1 MKGERI
7 HIIGLTGGIGSG
19 KSFIARGLRERG
31 YAVYDTDREAKRLIA
46 EDEELKRQLIELFG
60 PDTYAPDGTYQTRYV
75 ARRVFEDKT
84 LLERLNAIVH
94 PAVRRD
100 FEAWKDSLPSSF
112 HRGFPEKSADF
123 WGPLHL
129 SPFTFLES
137 AILYESGFDTL
148 CDKVV
153 AVVAD
158 EDIRLR
164 RVIGRDKTDI
174 DKVRARM
181 RAQLSE
187 QELRRRADLVV
198 MNDGNKNIEEL
209 CQFITQHL

>member
-1 MKGERI
+1 MKGERT

-75 ARRVFEDKT
+75 AQRVFENRT

-112 HRGFPEKSADF
+112 N
-123 WGPLHL
+123 L

-158 EDIRLR
+158 EELRLR

>member
-1 MKGERI
+1 MKGERT

-75 ARRVFEDKT
+75 AQRVFEDRT

-112 HRGFPEKSADF
+112 NF
-123 WGPLHL
+123 

-158 EDIRLR
+158 EELRLR

-198 MNDGNKNIEEL
+198 ENDGTKNIEEL

>member
-1 MKGERI
+1 MKGERT

-46 EDEELKRQLIELFG
+46 EDEELKRRLIELFG

-75 ARRVFEDKT
+75 AQRVFENRT

-112 HRGFPEKSADF
+112 NF
-123 WGPLHL
+123 

-158 EDIRLR
+158 EEIRLR

>member
-1 MKGERI
+1 M
-7 HIIGLTGGIGSG
+7 
-19 KSFIARGLRERG
+19 
-31 YAVYDTDREAKRLIA
+31 YDTDREAKRLIA
-46 EDEELKRQLIELFG
+46 EDEELKRRLIELFG

-75 ARRVFEDKT
+75 AQRVFENRT

-112 HRGFPEKSADF
+112 NF
-123 WGPLHL
+123 

-158 EDIRLR
+158 EELRLR

>member
-1 MKGERI
+1 MKGERT

-31 YAVYDTDREAKRLIA
+31 YAVYDTDCEAKRLIA

-75 ARRVFEDKT
+75 AQRVFEDRT

-112 HRGFPEKSADF
+112 N
-123 WGPLHL
+123 L

-158 EDIRLR
+158 EELRFR
-164 RVIGRDKTDI
+164 RVIGRDKTEI

>member
-1 MKGERI
+1 M
-7 HIIGLTGGIGSG
+7 TGGIGSG

-31 YAVYDTDREAKRLIA
+31 YAVYDTDREAKLLIA
-46 EDEELKRQLIELFG
+46 EDEELKRRLIELFG

-75 ARRVFEDKT
+75 AQRVFEDRT

-112 HRGFPEKSADF
+112 N
-123 WGPLHL
+123 L

-158 EDIRLR
+158 EELRLK

-198 MNDGNKNIEEL
+198 VNDGTKNIEEL
-209 CQFITQHL
+209 CQFITQPL

>member
-1 MKGERI
+1 MKGERT

-75 ARRVFEDKT
+75 AQRVFENRT
-84 LLERLNAIVH
+84 LLERLNAFVH

-112 HRGFPEKSADF
+112 N
-123 WGPLHL
+123 L

-153 AVVAD
+153 AVVAN
-158 EDIRLR
+158 EELRLR

>member
-31 YAVYDTDREAKRLIA
+31 YAVYDTDREAKRLIE
-46 EDEELKRQLIELFG
+46 EDEELKRRLIELFG

-75 ARRVFEDKT
+75 ARRVFEDQT

-94 PAVRRD
+94 PAVQRD

-112 HRGFPEKSADF
+112 NF
-123 WGPLHL
+123 

-158 EDIRLR
+158 EELRLR

-198 MNDGNKNIEEL
+198 MNDGTKNIEEL

>member
-1 MKGERI
+1 MKGERT

-75 ARRVFEDKT
+75 AQRVFEDRT

-112 HRGFPEKSADF
+112 N
-123 WGPLHL
+123 L

-158 EDIRLR
+158 EELRLR